1 MKSRVNVLF
10 FFTFSTSSPR
20 PFSYQRRGV
29 RIFLRLPPPIRDAA
43 KHDFRKSQT
52 WDPTGWRGIEGAVN
66 VNQEITET
74 FKKLYLYIKINNLQF
89 PKGIDA
95 KAADIVLAK
104 TFHELGI
111 NATVNKERANCADV
125 LGKSNQHGYTLVGDA
140 KAFRLSRTAKN
151 QKDFKVKSMED
162 WKGDN
167 DYSVLVCPYYQYPKS
182 NSQIYGQALDGN
194 VCLLSWEHLAL
205 FLDSNICESKTVNLS
220 KIWNISSRIGE
231 KVTIKDKDKNTNFHE
246 MGNEFIC
253 EDLKINPDKM
263 KGLFSNCRKGLVY
276 RGEVEIDYW
285 KNRIVEIKKFSKEK
299 AIGELIIALKLNE
312 KISAIKKF
320 IDSLRN

>member
-1 MKSRVNVLF
+1 MNFEELRHLIRHESINAD
-10 FFTFSTSSPR
+10 TSFDGSGTII
-20 PFSYQRRGV
+20 QQK
-29 RIFLRLPPPIRDAA
+29 IFALDKKALKPLLYDIGTIPEDIG
-43 KHDFRKSQT
+43 HDSS
-52 WDPTGWRGIEGAVN
+52 E
-66 VNQEITET
+66 E
-74 FKKLYLYIKINNLQF
+74 KLY
-89 PKGIDA
+89 A

-111 NATVNKERANCADV
+111 NAAVNKERANCADV

-231 KVTIKDKDKNTNFHE
+231 KVTIKDKDKNSNFHE

-263 KGLFSNCRKGLVY
+263 KGLFSDCRKGLVY

-285 KNRIVEIKKFSKEK
+285 KNRIVEIKEFSKEK